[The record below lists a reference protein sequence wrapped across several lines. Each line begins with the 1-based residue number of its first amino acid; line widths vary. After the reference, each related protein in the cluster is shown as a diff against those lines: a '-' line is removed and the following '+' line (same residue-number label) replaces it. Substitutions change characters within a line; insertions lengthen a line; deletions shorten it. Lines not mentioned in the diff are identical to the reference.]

1 MSAQAAADPAA
12 SPRRDAHVDAAGVT
26 DVGRLRSTNE
36 DAFLIAT
43 LQRSINIHQASPGAR
58 GWFPGDPA
66 GTLLIVADGMGGQG
80 GGDVA
85 SSTAVN
91 AVANHLLNVMPWVN
105 VSANC
110 SPPTARTSLRGELS
124 TAVMAGDQTV
134 RAEGAQS
141 GTPRMGT
148 TLTMAFVLWPFAY
161 IAHVGDTRCYLLTSG
176 QLRCLTTDH
185 NLAQKFVEESPRP
198 VEPPQ
203 QLQHILWNALGAGI
217 DRPVPDISKVEI
229 GPGAV
234 LLLCSDGVNKH
245 VPDDTIRSVLESR
258 EPCAARAAKL
268 VELANAAGGTD
279 NITAVVAEVQ
289 GISDGSP
296 KPTQ

>member
-1 MSAQAAADPAA
+1 MSAQASAELAAN
-12 SPRRDAHVDAAGVT
+12 PRQDAHVEAGGVT

-43 LQRSINIHQASPGAR
+43 LQRSINVHEASPGAR

-80 GGDVA
+80 GGNVA

-91 AVANHLLNVMPWVN
+91 AVANYLLNLMPWVKVN
-105 VSANC
+105 DNC

-124 TAVMAGDQTV
+124 TAVMAGDETV
-134 RAEGAQS
+134 RAEGAHA

-148 TLTMAFVLWPFAY
+148 TLTMAFVLWPFVY
-161 IAHVGDTRCYLLTSG
+161 IAHVGDTRCYLSTSG

-198 VEPPQ
+198 VEPPE

-217 DRPVPDISKVEI
+217 DRPVPEVSKVQI
-229 GPGAV
+229 SGGGV
-234 LLLCSDGVNKH
+234 LLLCSDGLNKH
-245 VPDDTIRSVLESR
+245 VSDETIQSVLQSR

-289 GISDGSP
+289 GTPAS
-296 KPTQ
+296 TVR